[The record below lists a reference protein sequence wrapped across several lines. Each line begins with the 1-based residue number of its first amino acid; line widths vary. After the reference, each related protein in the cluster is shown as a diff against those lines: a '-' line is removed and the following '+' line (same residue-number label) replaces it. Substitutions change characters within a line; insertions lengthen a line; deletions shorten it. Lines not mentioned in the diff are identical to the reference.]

1 MPVTPVRLVSA
12 CLASAAAV
20 LTLAPGALITSL
32 WVGPQMLAVAIR
44 DAAPTYAVAGVAIIA
59 GSTLVVALYVS
70 LIGVWGGRRAPRIAC
85 IVLLG
90 VLGLILLTSGSPTVL
105 AWWAPRTLALVVCAL
120 AVIALVIA
128 LVADRAA
135 DTRGRPDDPLR
146 GGAADVGGPSARRP
160 WALGIAGLVGAY
172 AAVALVTG
180 AVDTRVPQFPRAPWM
195 PEFVGDVAPGPPV
208 PAVAAPAHPGLAP
221 GQSSTIHNDA
231 WMTDAYVDLPM
242 LDPESARVTSFFAG
256 GDCATLVWNA
266 QGDLVAVCVSPTEVR
281 AYVLDP
287 QTLEP
292 RVQRQLST
300 RPVTARALTDFS
312 GGGYAFLDRDMRLV
326 TPLPDGRIARYD
338 SSTLVLIDEFTVAD
352 RLQAGEQ
359 ITSAL
364 PDASGALWFVGQRG
378 TVGLLDT
385 ATGVA
390 SSIVLLDPASAVVD
404 IENSFAVD
412 EDGGAYVITSAELV
426 RLEAA
431 GGAPQVTW
439 RVSYDRGERRKP
451 GQTSRASGT
460 TPTIFR
466 GGDFVAVTDN
476 AEPRMN
482 VVVVD
487 TRDAVPQVHCQVPV
501 FADGESATD
510 NSLIAMGDAIFVEN
524 NYGYALLSV
533 AGGRT
538 SVPGLAR
545 IDVSDAGCEVGW
557 TNDEVVIP
565 SLVSKGVAAN
575 GVVLTYTKRPNLLGF
590 DEWWFTGVDAVAGQE
605 RWRRLA
611 GVGPLLN
618 NHYAA
623 AYVGPGG
630 DVYVGTVS
638 GIVALVAD

>member
-1 MPVTPVRLVSA
+1 MTPVRLVSA
-12 CLASAAAV
+12 CLASAAAA
-20 LTLAPGALITSL
+20 LTLAPGALITAL
-32 WVGPQMLAVAIR
+32 WVGPQVLAVAIR
-44 DAAPTYAVAGVAIIA
+44 DAAPTYAVAGLAIITGA
-59 GSTLVVALYVS
+59 ALVVALYVS
-70 LIGVWGGRRAPRIAC
+70 LIGVWRGRRAARMTCAA
-85 IVLLG
+85 LLV
-90 VLGLILLTSGSPTVL
+90 VLGLILLTAGSPTVI
-105 AWWAPRTLALVVCAL
+105 AWWAPRTVAIVVFAL
-120 AVIALVIA
+120 AVIALVVA
-128 LVADRAA
+128 LITDR
-135 DTRGRPDDPLR
+135 RPDEPLR
-146 GGAADVGGPSARRP
+146 G
-160 WALGIAGLVGAY
+160 WAPGVAGLVGAY

-180 AVDTRVPQFPRAPWM
+180 TVDSRVPQFPRAPWT
-195 PEFVGDVAPGPPV
+195 PEFVGDAAPGAAF
-208 PAVAAPAHPGLAP
+208 PAIAAPEHPGLAR
-221 GQSSTIHNDA
+221 GQSSTIHNDG
-231 WMTDAYVDLPM
+231 WMTDAYVDLPTI
-242 LDPESARVTSFFAG
+242 DPQSARVTSFFAG

-266 QGDLVAVCVSPTEVR
+266 QGELVAVCVSPTEVR

-287 QTLEP
+287 RTLEP
-292 RVQRQLST
+292 LVERQLST
-300 RPVTARALTDFS
+300 RTVTARALTDFS
-312 GGGYAFLDRDMRLV
+312 GGGYAFLDSDMRLV

-338 SSTLVLIDEFTVAD
+338 SSSLDLLDEFSVAD

-364 PDASGALWFVGQRG
+364 PDTSGLLWFVGQRG

-385 ATGVA
+385 STA
-390 SSIVLLDPASAVVD
+390 SAKSIVLLDPASTGVD

-412 EDGGAYVITSAELV
+412 EEGGAYVITSAELV
-426 RLEAA
+426 RLDTAT
-431 GGAPQVTW
+431 GGPQVTW
-439 RVSYDRGERRKP
+439 RVAYDRGERRKP

-487 TRDAVPQVHCQVPV
+487 TRTAVPRVHCQVPV

-510 NSLIAMGDAIFVEN
+510 NSLIAMGDSLFVEN
-524 NYGYALLSV
+524 NYGYTLLSV

-545 IDVSDAGCEVGW
+545 IDVTDDGCIVGW
-557 TNDEVVIP
+557 ANDEVIIP
-565 SLVSKGVAAN
+565 SLVSKGVAAD
-575 GVVLTYTKRPNLLGF
+575 GVVLTYTKRPSLLGF
-590 DEWWFTGVDAVAGQE
+590 DDWWFTGIDAVTGQE

-623 AYVGPGG
+623 AYVGPEG